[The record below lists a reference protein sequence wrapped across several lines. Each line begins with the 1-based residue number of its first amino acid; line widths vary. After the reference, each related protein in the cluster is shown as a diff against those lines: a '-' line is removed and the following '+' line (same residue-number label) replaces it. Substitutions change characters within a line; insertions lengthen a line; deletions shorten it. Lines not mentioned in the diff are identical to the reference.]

1 MGSVATLTSPVDSAA
16 AAPEAAIAPR
26 EPSVGVSVL
35 VPVLDEQDAIEAS
48 VAAMLA
54 QDTEHTI
61 ELLMIDGR
69 SSDDT
74 VAILRRLQADDPRI
88 RILDNPRRTT
98 AHALNV
104 GLRAARGRFV
114 ARMDAHTTYP
124 PGYLRHG
131 IARLAA
137 GDVAWVTGPQIPT
150 GDGYW
155 SGIVAIALGGQ
166 LGRGASD
173 KWAADD
179 ADAPA
184 EEWDLTTS
192 VFTGVWERETLDAL
206 GGWDGAWPVNQDSE
220 MAARVLAQ
228 GGRIVCRREMG
239 AAYVPRNGL
248 RRLARQYRRYGSY
261 RARTFVRHPSSC
273 GPARLAASGLPL
285 ALLAALLPGPR
296 GRLARRLTAAYLA
309 AVVAQVLRAR
319 PAPADA
325 LPLGLVLVTMHVS
338 WGAGFLQSVVR
349 TAPRRR
355 RLRATL
361 PTPLHRP
368 A

>member
-1 MGSVATLTSPVDSAA
+1 MGSVAPQTPQ
-16 AAPEAAIAPR
+16 
-26 EPSVGVSVL
+26 VGVSVL

-54 QDTEHTI
+54 QDTEQTI
-61 ELLMIDGR
+61 ELLMVDGR

-74 VAILRRLQADDPRI
+74 VTILRRLQADDPRI
-88 RILDNPRRTT
+88 RILDNPQRTT

-104 GLRAARGRFV
+104 GLRAARGRYV

-131 IARLAA
+131 IERLAA

-150 GDGYW
+150 GAGYW
-155 SGIVAIALGGQ
+155 SRIVAIALGGK

-179 ADAPA
+179 TDAPA
-184 EEWDLTTS
+184 DEWDLTTS
-192 VFTGVWERETLDAL
+192 VFTGVWRRETLDAL

-220 MAARVLAQ
+220 MAARVLAD

-239 AAYVPRNGL
+239 AAYVPRDDV
-248 RRLARQYRRYGSY
+248 RRLARQYWRYGSY

-273 GPARLAASGLPL
+273 GPARIAASGLPL
-285 ALLAALLPGPR
+285 VLLAALLPGPL
-296 GRLARRLTAAYLA
+296 GRLARRLSAAYLG
-309 AVVAQVLRAR
+309 AVAAQVVRAR
-319 PAPADA
+319 PAPVDA
-325 LPLGLVLVTMHVS
+325 VPLGLVLVTMHAS

-349 TAPRRR
+349 TAPQRR

-361 PTPLHRP
+361 PAPLRRP
-368 A
+368 AA